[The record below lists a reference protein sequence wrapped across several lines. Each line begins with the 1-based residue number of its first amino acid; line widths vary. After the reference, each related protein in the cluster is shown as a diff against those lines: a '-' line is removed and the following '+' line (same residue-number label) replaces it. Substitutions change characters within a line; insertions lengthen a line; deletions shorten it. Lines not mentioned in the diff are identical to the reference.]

1 MRDYREV
8 TSVHSGEWMN
18 RLTSDAVVV
27 SEGLSTIVPGVGGMI
42 TKIAGA
48 IVVIFIMEPN
58 FFNIF
63 VPGGTLL
70 VLITY
75 LLKKRLKTLHKSMQE
90 KDGIVRIFMQE
101 HLESL
106 MIVKTFNREEESVL
120 QAEYVM
126 ANHKKARMKRNHFS
140 NICNIGL
147 GGVMNGAYLFGAAYG
162 ALGIYNATMTYGSFM
177 AILQL
182 ISQIQS
188 PVVNITGYL
197 PKYFAMIAS
206 AERLMEVEK
215 FKLDKKKTLT
225 LTQVKDYY
233 ENCFESLQMNHVY
246 FSYDEDNEVLRD
258 YSLTVRKGEFVA
270 FTGASGCGKSTV
282 LKLLLGLYKPQE
294 GTIAPGESYK
304 RLFAYVPQ
312 GNYLMSGTIRSVVAF
327 ADLNDQKCEERIN
340 NALTL
345 ACCDFVGELTRGA
358 DMILGERGGGFS
370 EGQMQRLAIAR
381 AIFSES
387 PILIFDEATSALDA
401 DTERKVLENIKSMT
415 DKTVIIVTHRPA
427 ALSVCDRQIVFGE
440 EKEYAKRD

>member
-1 MRDYREV
+1 MSKSKVTDLAYAALKDAIMDTKKNNKTNALRYISEVAGHDKLYIVILLLVQIILGISSVFYALLFRGIINAAVTHDKNRMLQNIILLVAVVLGQIFLRAGLRFLEEFSKSTYENAFKKRLFRELLMRDYREV

-140 NICNIGL
+140 NICN
-147 GGVMNGAYLFGAAYG
+147 Y
-162 ALGIYNATMTYGSFM
+162 
-177 AILQL
+177 
-182 ISQIQS
+182 
-188 PVVNITGYL
+188 
-197 PKYFAMIAS
+197 
-206 AERLMEVEK
+206 
-215 FKLDKKKTLT
+215 
-225 LTQVKDYY
+225 
-233 ENCFESLQMNHVY
+233 CFTCN
-246 FSYDEDNEVLRD
+246 
-258 YSLTVRKGEFVA
+258 
-270 FTGASGCGKSTV
+270 
-282 LKLLLGLYKPQE
+282 
-294 GTIAPGESYK
+294 
-304 RLFAYVPQ
+304 
-312 GNYLMSGTIRSVVAF
+312 
-327 ADLNDQKCEERIN
+327 
-340 NALTL
+340 
-345 ACCDFVGELTRGA
+345 
-358 DMILGERGGGFS
+358 
-370 EGQMQRLAIAR
+370 
-381 AIFSES
+381 IFS
-387 PILIFDEATSALDA
+387 
-401 DTERKVLENIKSMT
+401 
-415 DKTVIIVTHRPA
+415 
-427 ALSVCDRQIVFGE
+427 
-440 EKEYAKRD
+440 